1 MEPLLI
7 VLIPGVVGG
16 IVLALLIAG
25 RPNRP
30 ASTFVPRRLDSPTP
44 ALINMAH
51 IRVEGLGGLGM
62 VAAVV
67 AVAIADGRIRAATM
81 IAALLGTALALI
93 LIVTRRRTGAT
104 PSSTG

>member
-30 ASTFVPRRLDSPTP
+30 AST
-44 ALINMAH
+44 
-51 IRVEGLGGLGM
+51 
-62 VAAVV
+62 
-67 AVAIADGRIRAATM
+67 
-81 IAALLGTALALI
+81 
-93 LIVTRRRTGAT
+93 
-104 PSSTG
+104 